1 MDNVIYHDFT
11 AKREE
16 CQILFT
22 PWAEEDN
29 DEIEELFNIEYITQ
43 PCLFGWE
50 VICFPS
56 WSQTAYPLGE
66 FYKTQVVA
74 ETYAEAHRVERLA
87 DLASQFNDAFE
98 EILDD

>member
-1 MDNVIYHDFT
+1 MGEVIYHDF
-11 AKREE
+11 KVEREE
-16 CQILFT
+16 CEIIFT
-22 PWAEEDN
+22 PWAEEDE
-29 DEIEELFNIEYITQ
+29 DTLFDLEYITQ

-56 WSQTAYPLGE
+56 WSRTAYPLGE
-66 FYKTQVVA
+66 FFKTKVIA
-74 ETYAEAHRVERLA
+74 ETYAEAHRVERLN